1 MANQP
6 DLAEL
11 RDLIARHC
19 TAPRLETAV
28 PRVRLLRAEAP
39 TRPAPLVYDANVC
52 FIAQG
57 AKRVAMGGR
66 SHDYDAGKYLAVS
79 VDLAAT
85 GQIVRA
91 SPRAPMLALCLRF
104 DRALLAS
111 VLLEH
116 PASRAPASATGAGL
130 AVSPITPELL
140 DPVLR
145 LARLLDRPRDAA
157 ALAPLAERELLYRL
171 LDGEQGALL
180 RRIALADSP
189 AARVGRAIGWIRE
202 HHREPLRVEAVAK
215 LAGMSPSS
223 FHRHF
228 KAVTAMSPLQF
239 QKRIRLNEARRLLLS
254 GEGDAASAGFA
265 VGYESPSQFSREYS
279 RLFGEPPRR
288 DALRLRQAARDG
300 VAVVAQE

>member
-1 MANQP
+1 MA

-11 RDLIARHC
+11 SDLIARHC
-19 TAPRLETAV
+19 AAPRLETAI

-39 TRPAPLVYDANVC
+39 TRPAPLVYDANVS

-66 SHDYDAGKYLAVS
+66 SFDYAAGSYLAVS

-91 SPRAPMLALCLRF
+91 SPRAPMLAFCLKL

-111 VLLEH
+111 VLLDL
-116 PASRAPASATGAGL
+116 PPDLGPASAPALGTGL
-130 AVSPITPELL
+130 AVSPIGEELL

-145 LARLLDRPRDAA
+145 LARLLDRPRDVA
-157 ALAPLAERELLYRL
+157 ALAPLAERELVYRL
-171 LDGEQGALL
+171 LGGEQGGLL

-189 AARVGRAIGWIRE
+189 GARVGRAIGWIRE
-202 HHREPLRVEAVAK
+202 HHREPLRIEAVAK
-215 LAGMSPSS
+215 RAGMSPSS

-239 QKRIRLNEARRLLLS
+239 QKRIRLHEARRLLLA
-254 GEGDAASAGFA
+254 GEGDAAGVGFA

-288 DALRLRQAARDG
+288 DAVRLREAARAG
-300 VAVVAQE
+300 VAAIAQE

>member
-1 MANQP
+1 MA

-11 RDLIARHC
+11 RDLIDRHC

-39 TRPAPLVYDANVC
+39 TKPAPLVYDANVC

-57 AKRVAMGGR
+57 AKRVTMGGR
-66 SHDYDAGKYLAVS
+66 TFDYGEGRYLAVS

-85 GQIVRA
+85 GQIARA
-91 SPRAPMLALCLRF
+91 SPRVPMLALCLRL
-104 DRALLAS
+104 DPALLAS
-111 VLLEH
+111 VLLDL
-116 PASRAPASATGAGL
+116 PAGAAPAPASGAGL
-130 AVSPITPELL
+130 AVSAIGDELL

-145 LARLLDRPRDAA
+145 LARLLDRPRDVGP
-157 ALAPLAERELLYRL
+157 LAPLAERELLYRL
-171 LDGEQGALL
+171 LGGEQGGHL
-180 RRIALADSP
+180 RRIALTDSP
-189 AARVGRAIGWIRE
+189 GARIGRAIGWIRE
-202 HHREPLRVEAVAK
+202 HHRDQLRIDAVAR

-239 QKRIRLNEARRLLLS
+239 QKRIRLHEARRLLLA
-254 GEGDAASAGFA
+254 GEGDAAGAGFA

-288 DALRLRQAARDG
+288 DAKRLRQAARQG
-300 VAVVAQE
+300 MAVIAQE

>member
-1 MANQP
+1 MA

-11 RDLIARHC
+11 SDLITRHC
-19 TAPRLETAV
+19 SAPRVDTAL

-66 SHDYDAGKYLAVS
+66 SYDYAAGSYLSVS

-91 SPRAPMLALCLRF
+91 SPRAPMLALCLGL

-111 VLLEH
+111 VLLDL
-116 PASRAPASATGAGL
+116 PPDLAPAPATGAGL
-130 AVSPITPELL
+130 AVSAIGEELL

-145 LARLLDRPRDAA
+145 LARLLDRPRDVA
-157 ALAPLAERELLYRL
+157 ALAPLAERELVYRL
-171 LDGEQGALL
+171 LGGEQGGLL

-189 AARVGRAIGWIRE
+189 GARVGRAIGWIRE
-202 HHREPLRVEAVAK
+202 HHREPLRIEAVAK
-215 LAGMSPSS
+215 LAGMSASS

-239 QKRIRLNEARRLLLS
+239 QKRIRLHEARRLLLA
-254 GEGDAASAGFA
+254 GEGDAAGVGFA

-288 DALRLRQAARDG
+288 DAVRLREAARAG